1 VEWRQNP
8 NVEKDKMQRYLGQ
21 FTFLMTVVLE
31 LSSILVLTHY
41 VIFPDSNIH
50 LLLTWMPSWLRN
62 HWITFILYGSLW
74 VWLVMALYSIIAFIL
89 ITVASYGSFIV
100 PIVCKELVRDK
111 VKGYKTKGLLRL
123 LPKHL
128 TMEYRKIEVIQLN
141 VNEQLGVTLIS
152 LEALIGE
159 TVVFSNF
166 ALLTM
171 WEELDGITAAV
182 FVFVALGVTIC
193 WVGFLEGF
201 GMFHKRGQEL
211 LESWRLARW
220 SSKMDRIWVE
230 KFAKTCRPLAMRS
243 KEQFCVKRLSSLR
256 FLQGVVVGKLSLV
269 LAKAVKK

>member
-211 LESWRLARW
+211 LESWRLATW

-230 KFAKTCRPLAMRS
+230 KFAKSCRPLAMRS
-243 KEQFCVKRLSSLR
+243 KEHFCVKRLSSLR
-256 FLQGVVVGKLSLV
+256 FLQGVVVGTLSLV
-269 LAKAVKK
+269 LAKSVKK